1 MWRQVLCLVNDEI
14 RLAQAP
20 SPYIRKRC
28 YEQFLVLQKAL
39 DVLVFPAAR
48 SVQCLDYVEV
58 VHQRLQERTHFV
70 LLVSRQEADI
80 LIPQNDGRSGQDYLV
95 EIPLLFQ
102 SCRQREQCLSSS
114 GTSGQ

>member
-1 MWRQVLCLVNDEI
+1 MRRQVLCLVNDEI

-20 SPYIRKRC
+20 SSYICERC

-48 SVQCLDYVEV
+48 SVQCLDNVEV
-58 VHQRLQERTHFV
+58 VHQRLQERTHLA
-70 LLVSRQEADI
+70 LLVSRKKSYI
-80 LIPQNDGRSGQDYLV
+80 LIPENDGRSGQDYLV

-102 SCRQREQCLSSS
+102 SRRQREQCLSRTS
-114 GTSGQ
+114 TSGQ